1 MHVHVYAKC
10 STCRKALRFLR
21 DRSIEPEIRSVIDCP
36 PSRDELARLH
46 RSSGLPL
53 RRFFNTSGRRY
64 RELNLSA
71 RMDALSDEQR
81 LDLLASD
88 GMLLRR
94 PLAVLDDGTVLVGFR
109 AEEWT
114 RALAAAE
121 S

>member
-1 MHVHVYAKC
+1 MHVYIYANC

-21 DRSIEPEIRSVIDCP
+21 DRSLEPEIRSVIDSP
-36 PSRDELARLH
+36 PSRDELAQLH
-46 RSSGLPL
+46 RASGLPL

-71 RMDALSDEQR
+71 RMDALSDDER

-94 PLAVLDDGTVLVGFR
+94 PLAVLDDGAVLVGFR
-109 AEEWT
+109 EDEWT
-114 RALAAAE
+114 RALSEAE